1 MLVGRVRGRYGR
13 NLGAGAVDAKDA
25 EIKRL
30 LAHIRHLDGKII
42 ELHRELYAM
51 DECNAIQSNGDR

>member
-1 MLVGRVRGRYGR
+1 MLVGRVRGRYRR
-13 NLGAGAVDAKDA
+13 NLGAVDAKDA

-30 LAHIRHLDGKII
+30 LAYIRHLDSKII

-51 DECNAIQSNGDR
+51 DECFATGDK